1 MNENTPSTPKT
12 TPASERYSTSAVPQP
27 RQLPVNAYLTPQAKV
42 WMWILGLGFPAFG
55 VLVPLPYHIKGL
67 ILIAIAV
74 GGIIMIQK
82 ANRERPLIQP
92 ASATPLP
99 ALPAVFGS
107 KWTGQIIFEKDG
119 LVFPGVMSKKT
130 IPYQEIVLVDVVKVE
145 SRTGANGTVPAKTML
160 QLYRSSRADGPAN
173 RFGEMTFDYVLSGG
187 HVLTTH
193 WPVMLALLQIQAPQA
208 DFSEV
213 PLQIIQGVVP
223 SDFPQ

>member
-12 TPASERYSTSAVPQP
+12 TPASERYSASVAPQP
-27 RQLPVNAYLTPQAKV
+27 RQLPVNAYLTRQAKV
-42 WMWILGLGFPAFG
+42 WMWVLGLGFPAFG
-55 VLVPLPYHIKGL
+55 VLVPLPYQIKGL

-99 ALPAVFGS
+99 PLPAAFGS
-107 KWTGQIIFEKDG
+107 KWTGQLIFEKDG
-119 LVFPGVMSKKT
+119 LVFPGVMSKKV
-130 IPYQEIVLVDVVKVE
+130 IPYHEIILVDVVKVE
-145 SRTGANGTVPAKTML
+145 SRTGSNGTVPAKTML
-160 QLYRSSRADGPAN
+160 QIYRSSAAALPTN

-187 HVLTTH
+187 HVRTTH
-193 WPVMLALLQIQAPQA
+193 WPVLLALLQIQAPQA
-208 DFSEV
+208 EFLEV
-213 PLQIIQGVVP
+213 PLQIIQGIVP